1 MIKRR
6 EIIHVSANRKSMRGK
21 VREMEAFGWAL
32 DDYEETGKNM
42 VSMKFLRPM
51 DISNRDK
58 LRKLEYAFSRL
69 PGERTVLNLKTIIGT
84 LICVFVASLA
94 WTALHNLYIALYVL
108 AACFIILAWYLNED
122 EKKLARRR
130 AILLERAT
138 WLTAGGEDGDRA
150 PGKELQ
156 DTKE

>member
-6 EIIHVSANRKSMRGK
+6 EIIHMSANRRSMRGT

-32 DDYEETGKNM
+32 DDYEETGKN
-42 VSMKFLRPM
+42 VVRMKFLRPM

-69 PGERTVLNLKTIIGT
+69 PGEKSVLNLKTIIGT
-84 LICVFVASLA
+84 LICAFIASIA
-94 WTALHNLYIALYVL
+94 WTVSHNPYIALYVL
-108 AACFIILAWYLNED
+108 AACFIILAWYLDKD

-130 AILLERAT
+130 AILLERAAL
-138 WLTAGGEDGDRA
+138 LTAGGQEGDQVQ
-150 PGKELQ
+150 GKELQ
-156 DTKE
+156 EKKE